1 MEKYKDII
9 DFILKNK
16 EDQELFN
23 FDDVELKK
31 LDYKTSL
38 IDKEI
43 SSFIDS
49 KIHPKCR
56 KKLKRLMQDYTN
68 SLCMYIGS
76 QNDLFYRERFA
87 DGIKTILTAI
97 SIK

>member
-16 EDQELFN
+16 EDEELFKS
-23 FDDVELKK
+23 DDTELKK

-43 SSFIDS
+43 TRFIDS

-56 KKLKRLMQDYTN
+56 KKLKRLIQDYTN
-68 SLCMYIGS
+68 SLCMCIGGE
-76 QNDLFYRERFA
+76 NEIFYREGFA
-87 DGIKTILTAI
+87 DGVKTILVAI